1 MTLINAFQQIVANW
15 VIRTFGE
22 VSMAPNERASRLLE
36 EALELF
42 QSEGGSLDF
51 ARRLADEVFSRD
63 HGKAVQEAGG
73 VGLTFLAYCSSKALD
88 AEDVIM
94 TEIHRVLAKSPSH
107 FKNRND
113 QKMQHGLS
121 MQFDPATLKGPIA

>member
-1 MTLINAFQQIVANW
+1 MTLINAMQQLVTSW

-22 VSMAPNERASRLLE
+22 AAMTPNERTSRLLE

-42 QSEGGSLDF
+42 QCEGGSLDF
-51 ARRLADEVFSRD
+51 ARRLASEVFSRD

-88 AEDVIM
+88 AEDVIL
-94 TEIHRVLAKSPSH
+94 TEVQRVLAKSPSH
-107 FKNRND
+107 FRNRND

-121 MQFDPATLKGPIA
+121 MQDPAT